1 MDWQPEKYRDRLKLM
16 ASRIYLN
23 RRFKRFFD
31 SSDLVQETLRKAHQ
45 HKEGCHAPDEEGR
58 LRWLHGIL
66 ENAARDE
73 RDKRLAGKRNLNLEV
88 SLNAA
93 LAESSAC
100 LGLFLADKAPSPE
113 QEAQRHELLDAVAR
127 AIDGLPEEQRE
138 AILRHYLMGEPAS
151 VIAGQMGKTPKAVAM
166 LLYRELTALRERL
179 PREESPTHDPGTPA
193 RSPRRP
199 AAGGDLL
206 LPGGRGT
213 GVDPEPG
220 GLPGA
225 LPGLRGPT

>member
-1 MDWQPEKYRDRLKLM
+1 MGSLVVDCPSKARVEQARIPSSSRGGEMDWQPEKYRDRLKLM
-16 ASRIYLN
+16 ARRLSLD

-31 SSDLVQETLRKAHQ
+31 SSDLVNLTLLRAHR
-45 HKEGCHAPDEEGR
+45 HREDCRAVEEAGR

-66 ENAARDE
+66 ENAARDK

-100 LGLFLADKAPSPE
+100 LGRFLADKAPSPE

-127 AIDGLPEEQRE
+127 AIDGLHPDQRE
-138 AILRHYLMGEPAS
+138 AILRHYLTGEPAS

-166 LLYRELTALRERL
+166 LLYRGLTELRKRL
-179 PREESPTHDPGTPA
+179 PREE
-193 RSPRRP
+193 
-199 AAGGDLL
+199 
-206 LPGGRGT
+206 
-213 GVDPEPG
+213 
-220 GLPGA
+220 
-225 LPGLRGPT
+225 